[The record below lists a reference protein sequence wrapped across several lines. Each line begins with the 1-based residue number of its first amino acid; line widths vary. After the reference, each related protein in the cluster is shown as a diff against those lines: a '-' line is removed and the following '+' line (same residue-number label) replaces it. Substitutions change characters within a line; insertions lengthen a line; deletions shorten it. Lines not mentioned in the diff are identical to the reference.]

1 MQRGRPKK
9 GPVRRRDTAKID
21 GTRFKL
27 YAPEINGFVTRW
39 VNDLNNRVHML
50 TNFDDWDFVSSQEI
64 SDQDGR
70 AIVGDP
76 SVTPELAPGDRV
88 ARIVG
93 QVEGKP
99 LYAYLLKK
107 RKEFYEQD
115 QAEKESDLLEVE
127 SQLKRSKE
135 GADFS
140 HGNVEIGR
148 R

>member
-9 GPVRRRDTAKID
+9 GPVRRRDKEKID
-21 GTRFKL
+21 GTRYKL
-27 YAPEINGFVTRW
+27 YAPEISGFATRW
-39 VNDLNNRVHML
+39 VNDTNNRVHML
-50 TNFDDWDFVSSQEI
+50 TNYDDWDFVSTQEI

-70 AIVGDP
+70 AN
-76 SVTPELAPGDRV
+76 VTPELALGDHV

-135 GADFS
+135 SGDFT

-148 R
+148 H

>member
-9 GPVRRRDTAKID
+9 GPVRRRDKEKID
-21 GTRFKL
+21 GTRYKL

-135 GADFS
+135 GSDFS

>member
-9 GPVRRRDTAKID
+9 GPVRRRDKAKID

-64 SDQDGR
+64 SAQDGR

>member
-1 MQRGRPKK
+1 MQRGRTQKA
-9 GPVRRRDTAKID
+9 PVRRRDKAKID

-27 YAPEINGFVTRW
+27 YAPEIKGHMTRW

-50 TNFDDWDFVSSQEI
+50 TNFDDWDFVGKDEI
-64 SDQDGR
+64 SDHDGR
-70 AIVGDP
+70 VIVGDP
-76 SVTPELAPGDRV
+76 SVTPELAVGDRV
-88 ARIVG
+88 GRIVG

-107 RKEFYEQD
+107 RKEFYDAD
-115 QAEKESDLLEVE
+115 QAEKEKDLVEVE
-127 SQLKRSKE
+127 SQLKRSKDAE
-135 GADFS
+135 HFS

>member
-1 MQRGRPKK
+1 
-9 GPVRRRDTAKID
+9 
-21 GTRFKL
+21 
-27 YAPEINGFVTRW
+27 
-39 VNDLNNRVHML
+39 
-50 TNFDDWDFVSSQEI
+50 
-64 SDQDGR
+64 
-70 AIVGDP
+70 VGDP
-76 SVTPELAPGDRV
+76 NVTPELALGDHV

-115 QAEKESDLLEVE
+115 QAEKESDLVEVE

-135 GADFS
+135 SGDFT

>member
-9 GPVRRRDTAKID
+9 GPVRRRDKAKID

-70 AIVGDP
+70 VIVGDP

>member
-9 GPVRRRDTAKID
+9 GPVRRRDKAKID

-27 YAPEINGFVTRW
+27 YAPEIAGFTTRW
-39 VNDLNNRVHML
+39 VNDMNNRVHML
-50 TNFDDWDFVSSQEI
+50 TNFDDWDFVSTQEI

-76 SVTPELAPGDRV
+76 NVTPELAPGDRV

-135 GADFS
+135 SGDFT

>member
-1 MQRGRPKK
+1 
-9 GPVRRRDTAKID
+9 
-21 GTRFKL
+21 
-27 YAPEINGFVTRW
+27 
-39 VNDLNNRVHML
+39 
-50 TNFDDWDFVSSQEI
+50 
-64 SDQDGR
+64 
-70 AIVGDP
+70 
-76 SVTPELAPGDRV
+76 
-88 ARIVG
+88 
-93 QVEGKP
+93 VEGKP

-135 GADFS
+135 GSDFS